1 MKYTK
6 HLLIVSA
13 VLMLL
18 SSCGSLSITQK
29 RYSRGLNIDW
39 FVAKDDAAPA
49 KTSKKK
55 QTPVKS
61 ELIAVENSQVK
72 QDKASEQVAEVVETI
87 QVEMATPEIAIPEL
101 KQLPASNKPAIEL
114 SKVTKELPGSVVS
127 KKESKSKLNRVKQTL
142 KAAKKADADVET
154 LVLIILAILIP
165 PLAVFLYYME
175 LNGQFWLSILL
186 VILAAIAF
194 FLVISKLIYLAAI
207 IHALLVVLGM
217 LG

>member
-13 VLMLL
+13 VLILL

-39 FVAKDDAAPA
+39 FAGKDDKKPASKSTRKPSKIEVAAQPENNKLPA
-49 KTSKKK
+49 EN
-55 QTPVKS
+55 QQ
-61 ELIAVENSQVK
+61 IAS
-72 QDKASEQVAEVVETI
+72 
-87 QVEMATPEIAIPEL
+87 TPE
-101 KQLPASNKPAIEL
+101 PAIEPAIIAVQESAIPL
-114 SKVTKELPGSVVS
+114 ESPKPTKVKIAKSIKKHPSESFTEQAPKVS
-127 KKESKSKLNRVKQTL
+127 KLSHVKQAL
-142 KAAKKADADVET
+142 KAAKKADSDVGT
-154 LVLIILAILIP
+154 LILIILAIIVP

-186 VILAAIAF
+186 VVLAAVLWPISKLLILAA
-194 FLVISKLIYLAAI
+194 V
-207 IHALLVVLGM
+207 IHALMVVLGM